1 MIRNNKGFS
10 IIELI
15 AVIAIIIALS
25 TLIYIAV
32 DDNINDSKELSYNT
46 LVNSIIQSTENYLL
60 DNSDDYP
67 ELDTVN
73 SVIEITLNDLVYG
86 GYLEFDL
93 IDARTDTEIPLTTK
107 VIITV
112 TSKNILDIQLDY
124 E

>member
-15 AVIAIIIALS
+15 AVIAIIMALS
-25 TLIYIAV
+25 TLIFIAV
-32 DDNINDSKELSYNT
+32 DDKINDSKELSYNM

-73 SVIEITLNDLVYG
+73 SVVEITLNDLVYG

-112 TSKNILDIQLDY
+112 TSKNKLDIQLDY